1 MHLRLSFRTIRNRKA
16 MSSVGSSN
24 DAGMTV
30 CLNPY
35 PWARGVPFHQPFYT
49 FSDKDKKWHN
59 IKPTSKE
66 STISTSAR
74 TSFTVL
80 SWNIDFKRILHNQ
93 RMRAALKHLH
103 TQVADEA
110 INSEGSPKAPV
121 KDKVIM
127 LNEMT
132 KSDLQIIQSQAWI
145 REGFQ
150 ITDLSGKFWE
160 SKHNGKLN
168 MFCEPTIRQM

>member
-1 MHLRLSFRTIRNRKA
+1 MHLRLSFRTIKNRKA

-30 CLNPY
+30 CLNSY

-49 FSDKDKKWHN
+49 FSDKDKKWHETE
-59 IKPTSKE
+59 PTSAG
-66 STISTSAR
+66 TP
-74 TSFTVL
+74 FTVL

-103 TQVADEA
+103 THVTDEA
-110 INSEGSPKAPV
+110 INSEGIPKLLV
-121 KDKVIM
+121 KEKVIM
-127 LNEMT
+127 LNDMT

-150 ITDLSGKFWE
+150 ITDLSGEFWE
-160 SKHNGKLN
+160 SKHYGKLN
-168 MFCEPTIRQM
+168 MFCEPTIRHM